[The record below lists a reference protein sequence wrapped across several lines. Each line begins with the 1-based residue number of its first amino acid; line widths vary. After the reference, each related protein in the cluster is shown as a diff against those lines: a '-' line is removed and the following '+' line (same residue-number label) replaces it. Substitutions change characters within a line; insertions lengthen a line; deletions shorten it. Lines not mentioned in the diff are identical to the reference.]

1 MKIKYT
7 SGLLSLM
14 FASSAAAQGLY
25 YVGDDENQDSSP
37 LKWAVGMSVVYDDNI
52 NPGNGPKDES
62 LGLSPY
68 VGLSFVNITPQ
79 TTIDVY
85 ARLGLIYYF
94 DAPDTIDDVN
104 SESRLG
110 FNLTHRFNERL
121 RFSSRNFIAYEL
133 EPDYA
138 YGYATSRQNGEYLY
152 WQTDNSIGYRW
163 SERLATYTGVSLT
176 GADYQDGDY
185 NDRFTWQLYNQFR
198 YQLSPQTVLT
208 FDYRYAETLA
218 GGDANDSQDQ
228 YILIGAE
235 HRFSPNTIGI
245 IRGGIQLHDVDEGES
260 NDSPYMEFALKSQVN
275 QQFSVRAFMRYGI
288 ENYNNVQ
295 GVGPLLVQFDDLQAF
310 RLGISNEY
318 AVTPDF
324 SIFSGLD
331 YIPSQYDSGM
341 AISPVTG
348 PVNGSYNVDIFNA
361 YVGCS
366 MKLTEYLT
374 GTLAYNFTY
383 QDSDFPGQT
392 YHRNRVS
399 LGVSAEF

>member
-1 MKIKYT
+1 MKIKHT
-7 SGLLSLM
+7 TGLLALM

-25 YVGDDENQDSSP
+25 YVGDEVQESSP
-37 LKWAVGMSVVYDDNI
+37 LKWAVGASLVYDDNI

-62 LGLSPY
+62 LGFAPY

-94 DAPDTIDDVN
+94 DAPDNIDDVN

-133 EPDYA
+133 EPDYS
-138 YGYATSRQNGEYLY
+138 YGYATSRQDGEYFY

-163 SERLATYTGVSLT
+163 SERLATYTGFSLT
-176 GADYQDGDY
+176 GADYQEGDY

-198 YQLSPQTVLT
+198 YQLTPQTVLT
-208 FDYRYAETLA
+208 LDYRYAETIA
-218 GGDANDSQDQ
+218 GGDSSDSQDQ
-228 YILIGAE
+228 YILVGAE

-245 IRGGIQLHDVDEGES
+245 IRAGLQIHDVDEGDS
-260 NDSPYMEFALKSQVN
+260 SDSPYLEFALKSQVN
-275 QQFSVRAFMRYGI
+275 QQFNVRAFMRYGI
-288 ENYNNVQ
+288 ENYNNVR
-295 GVGPLLVQFDDLQAF
+295 GVPGGLVAQFDDLQAF
-310 RLGISNEY
+310 RLGVSNEY
-318 AVTPDF
+318 AITPDF
-324 SIFSGLD
+324 SIFSGID
-331 YIPSQYDSGM
+331 YIPSQYDDGRS
-341 AISPVTG
+341 IYTPKG
-348 PVNGSYNVDIFNA
+348 PVPGSYNEDIFNA
-361 YVGCS
+361 YVGAS
-366 MKLTEYLT
+366 MKLTQNLT

-392 YHRNRVS
+392 YHRNRIS